1 MLTCSYFWNHCE
13 WNCIFKTWFFLSIF
27 RSMDIFTWLFWI
39 LLWLLLLHFTVPT
52 NGDNYTYTSGIDAED
67 IFLFC
72 NTEDSSVQL
81 YNINWRRKDGL
92 SYHSNPLDVYTLR
105 NILMLTNSREMECF
119 DTESGDLIMS
129 VKLYIQGLLFSLEV
143 LYGIII
149 RLFVHDLL
157 A

>member
-1 MLTCSYFWNHCE
+1 
-13 WNCIFKTWFFLSIF
+13 
-27 RSMDIFTWLFWI
+27 
-39 LLWLLLLHFTVPT
+39 
-52 NGDNYTYTSGIDAED
+52 
-67 IFLFC
+67 
-72 NTEDSSVQL
+72 
-81 YNINWRRKDGL
+81 
-92 SYHSNPLDVYTLR
+92 
-105 NILMLTNSREMECF
+105 MLTNSREMECF